1 MGETGCTVF
10 VDPSCLLPSPLL
22 WNRLCW
28 SAFVCEH
35 LASLACNKFR
45 LTVTT
50 SRCTSGHMY
59 PMKGR
64 LYDGGGASVQ
74 WEEHLTVWVGQV
86 GGAPHSVGQDRR
98 GGVSTIRMAHT
109 ENICPQNCSRVS

>member
-1 MGETGCTVF
+1 MGDTGCTVF
-10 VDPSCLLPSPLL
+10 VGPSCPLPSPLL

-28 SAFVCEH
+28 SVFVCEH
-35 LASLACNKFR
+35 LASLACSKFR

-64 LYDGGGASVQ
+64 LFVGGGASVQ
-74 WEEHLTVWVGQV
+74 WEEHLTDCMGGTGGWGTSLRGTGQE
-86 GGAPHSVGQDRR
+86 RW
-98 GGVSTIRMAHT
+98 GVHHT
-109 ENICPQNCSRVS
+109 YDSY